1 MNNELI
7 KRSDV
12 EQMLKD
18 LGGCDASDKEASGWD
33 KAIDAAV
40 EGLGKIESE
49 DRWILF
55 TFDENGRFD
64 CKIPDKGEEVLLS
77 DGEEVWLEVFGCDKE
92 GYYLG
97 SLDGVAWQSLPEPWK
112 GEE

>member
-1 MNNELI
+1 MNDLI
-7 KRSDV
+7 RRKDV

-18 LGGCDASDKEASGWD
+18 LGGCDAIDEYDKGWD
-33 KAIDAAV
+33 KAIDAAMR
-40 EGLGKIESE
+40 GLGKVNGVG
-49 DRWILF
+49 RWIPF

-64 CKIPDKGEEVLLS
+64 CRIPDKGKEVLLS

-97 SLDGVAWQSLPEPWK
+97 SLDGVTWMPLPEPYR
-112 GEE
+112 GEA